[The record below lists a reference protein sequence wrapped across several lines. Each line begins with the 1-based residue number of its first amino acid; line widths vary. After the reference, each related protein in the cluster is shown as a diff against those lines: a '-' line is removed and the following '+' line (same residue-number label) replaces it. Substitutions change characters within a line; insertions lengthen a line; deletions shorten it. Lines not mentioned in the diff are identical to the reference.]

1 MVLPVAKNL
10 DKTFEML
17 KGRGSR
23 PDIPLL
29 SLPHLNSKIWGLH
42 KKKLTVVAARTS
54 NGKSALAIQI
64 AMDTAAQ
71 GIPTLFFSLE
81 MYEEDVIE
89 RAFCQSMK
97 IDNME
102 LLTGN
107 FHKYQA
113 EWEAF
118 KEKLKK
124 MPLVVTDG
132 IGRNW
137 QEVYDYLEQLPKK
150 PKVIIIDHV
159 QEAKDAS
166 QPNQR
171 AVIEEYLRKL
181 REMAIRHDFA
191 AIVLS
196 QVNRSAQEADHKEP
210 KLHHLKGTGYLEE
223 GADVIML
230 LHWPYYYSKK
240 RGENDRFIIN
250 VAKNRN
256 GRTGYV
262 EVSYTPQ
269 HYLFADY
276 VPKPKDE
283 TKAPV
288 KDYTEPADTNQEQIT
303 WDEENPPAT

>member
-1 MVLPVAKNL
+1 MSTLPVFKNL
-10 DKTFEML
+10 DKTFSML
-17 KGRGSR
+17 QGRGSK
-23 PDIPLL
+23 PDLPLTT
-29 SLPHLNSKIWGLH
+29 LPHLNSKVWGLH
-42 KKKLTVVAARTS
+42 KKKLTVIAARTS
-54 NGKSALAIQI
+54 NGKSALAIQV
-64 AMDTAAQ
+64 AQDMASQ

-89 RAFCQSMK
+89 RLFCQMMK

-107 FHKYQA
+107 FSKYQA
-113 EWEAF
+113 EWNKF
-118 KEKLKK
+118 QEKLKK
-124 MPLVVTDG
+124 MPLIITDG

-137 QEVYDYLEQLPKK
+137 QEIYEYLEKLPRK
-150 PKVIIIDHV
+150 PSVIIIDHV

-191 AIVLS
+191 AVVLS

-240 RGENDRFIIN
+240 KGENDRFVIN

-269 HYLFADY
+269 YYLFADY
-276 VPKPKDE
+276 VPKP
-283 TKAPV
+283 APEKKKENV
-288 KDYTEPADTNQEQIT
+288 NFVEPKEQEEVLWQ
-303 WDEENPPAT
+303 E

>member
-1 MVLPVAKNL
+1 MVLPVFKNL
-10 DKTFEML
+10 NKTFDML
-17 KGRGSR
+17 NSRGST
-23 PDIPLL
+23 PDIPLNT
-29 SLPHLNSKIWGLH
+29 LPQLNRKIWGLH
-42 KKKLTVVAARTS
+42 KKKLTVLAARTS

-64 AMDTAAQ
+64 AQDVASQ

-89 RAFCQSMK
+89 RLFCQMMK

-107 FHKYQA
+107 FSKYPRA
-113 EWEAF
+113 WEEF
-118 KEKLKK
+118 TDKLKK
-124 MPLVVTDG
+124 MPLIVTDG

-137 QEVYDYLEQLPKK
+137 QEIYDYLEKLKTK
-150 PKVIIIDHV
+150 PAVIIIDHV
-159 QEAKDAS
+159 QEAKDAM

-181 REMAIRHDFA
+181 REMAIRHNFA

-240 RGENDRFIIN
+240 KGENDRFIIN

-269 HYLFADY
+269 YYLFADY
-276 VPKPKDE
+276 VPKPKE
-283 TKAPV
+283 EPKQAAQEKALPP
-288 KDYTEPADTNQEQIT
+288 EQENIA
-303 WDEENPPAT
+303 WEE